1 MKRGTLLSILRQF
14 SHPVNFQHN
23 RHLLEMAMKKCHPE
37 GFESSASE
45 GLWFP
50 SRGFFFWEVIP

>member
-1 MKRGTLLSILRQF
+1 
-14 SHPVNFQHN
+14 
-23 RHLLEMAMKKCHPE
+23 MKKCHPE